1 MKKTLTIAAAAGLA
15 AITATAA
22 QAEYPERPI
31 EMIVA
36 YSAGG
41 GTDTAARTLAPF
53 IEKYLGE
60 DASITVV
67 NKPGAGGEIGFT
79 ALGQAA
85 PDGYTI
91 GFINTP
97 NILTI
102 PIARETRYTMDDIQA
117 VANVVYD
124 AGAFNVLP
132 GSSFSTLDELV
143 AYAKENP
150 GVVTYGTS
158 GIGGDDHLA
167 ALRFSRLAG
176 IEMRHIPF
184 SGAADVRAAVLGG
197 HVKMAVLN
205 ISEAIS
211 LVDDGQ
217 LVSLGQMGEDR
228 WEGAPDVPTFKEQGF
243 DLIMGSDRGIGAPA
257 GIPDDALAALQEA
270 IAKTVQ
276 DPEFLEAAAKQNL
289 PLAYQDSATFQAHL
303 DTLNAALQ
311 DIWNESP
318 WVQ

>member
-1 MKKTLTIAAAAGLA
+1 MKKTLAVAAALGLS

-22 QAEYPERPI
+22 FAEYPERPI

-53 IEKYLGE
+53 IEKYLG
-60 DASITVV
+60 DGASITVV

-79 ALGQAA
+79 ELSQAE

-102 PIARETRYTMDDIQA
+102 PISRDTRYTKDDIQA

-124 AGAFNVLP
+124 PGAFSVLP
-132 GSSFSTLDELV
+132 DSDFATLDELV
-143 AYAKENP
+143 AFAKENP

-167 ALRFSRLAG
+167 ALQFSRQAG
-176 IEMRHIPF
+176 IELRHIPF

-197 HVKMAVLN
+197 HVKMAAMN
-205 ISEAIS
+205 ISEAIE
-211 LVDDGQ
+211 LVDQGK
-217 LVSLGQMGEDR
+217 LVSLGQMGEER
-228 WEGAPDVPTFKEQGF
+228 WEGAPDVPTFKEQGY
-243 DLIMGSDRGIGAPA
+243 DVIMGSNRGIGAPA
-257 GIPDDALAALQEA
+257 GLAEDALDALQEA
-270 IAKTVQ
+270 IAEAIA
-276 DPEFLEAAAKQNL
+276 DPEFLEAAEKQKL
-289 PLAYQDSATFQAHL
+289 PLAYQDAADFKAYL
-303 DTLNAALQ
+303 ETLNANIQ
-311 DIWNESP
+311 QIWDETP
-318 WVQ
+318 WVE

>member
-1 MKKTLTIAAAAGLA
+1 MRKTLALTVACGLSA
-15 AITATAA
+15 MTATAA
-22 QAEYPERPI
+22 LAEYPEQPI

-41 GTDTAARTLAPF
+41 GTDTAARTLVPF
-53 IEKYLGE
+53 IEKYLGD

-79 ALGQAA
+79 AVANA
-85 PDGYTI
+85 EPDGYTI

-102 PIARETRYTMDDIQA
+102 PISRETRYTKDDIQP

-124 AGAFNVLP
+124 PGAFNVTQDAP
-132 GSSFSTLDELV
+132 FSSLEELV

-150 GVVTYGTS
+150 GEVTYGTS

-167 ALRFSRLAG
+167 ALQFSRQAG

-197 HVKMAVLN
+197 HVDMAVMN
-205 ISEAIS
+205 ISEAIE
-211 LVDDGQ
+211 LVEEGQ
-217 LVSLGQMGEDR
+217 LISLGQMAEDR
-228 WEGAPDVPTFKEQGF
+228 WEGAPDVPTFQEQGF
-243 DLIMGSDRGIGAPA
+243 DVIMGSNRGIGAPA
-257 GIPDDALAALQEA
+257 GLPEEALNALQEA
-270 IAKTVQ
+270 IGKAME
-276 DPEFLEAAAKQNL
+276 DPEFLEAANKQNL
-289 PLAYQDSATFQAHL
+289 PLAYQNAEDFSAFLTELNSNLQA
-303 DTLNAALQ
+303 
-311 DIWNESP
+311 IWDETP
-318 WVQ
+318 WVE